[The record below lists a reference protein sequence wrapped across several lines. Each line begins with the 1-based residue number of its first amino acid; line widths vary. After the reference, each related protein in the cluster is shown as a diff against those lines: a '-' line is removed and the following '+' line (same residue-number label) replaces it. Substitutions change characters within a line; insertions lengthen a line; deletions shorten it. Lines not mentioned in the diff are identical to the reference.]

1 MESDIRQFAQ
11 TAVFAA
17 LGSVAIGFLFF
28 SSSVFHLSSPA
39 FQLVATGIFGGI
51 VLATS
56 SVTSIQKSVAVV
68 ILATFAYETL
78 LKPFGAALIVRDVS
92 FLLGMG
98 ATIILYR
105 VYFHPRLESIHLARP
120 LVLGALLALNGILM
134 TKILQFVI
142 PLFFEYSQLPPTAEA
157 TNLALEFL
165 IGIGLGVGNEMC
177 TMPPNW
183 WARLLPARA

>member
-1 MESDIRQFAQ
+1 MESDLRQFIQ

-17 LGSVAIGFLFF
+17 LGAIALGFLFF
-28 SSSVFHLSSPA
+28 SSSVFQISSPA
-39 FQLVATGIFGGI
+39 FQFIAAGIFGGI

-56 SVTSIQKSVAVV
+56 SLTSIPKSLAVV
-68 ILATFAYETL
+68 ILATFVHETF
-78 LKPFGAALIVRDVS
+78 LKPFGTVLILRDVS
-92 FLLGMG
+92 FLLGIG

-105 VYFHPRLESIHLARP
+105 VYFHQRLESIHLARP
-120 LVLGALLALNGILM
+120 LVLGALLALNGILI

-142 PLFFEYSQLPPTAEA
+142 PVFFEYSTMPNTAEA

-165 IGIGLGVGNEMC
+165 IGIGLGVGNELR

-183 WARLLPARA
+183 WSRLLPARV